1 MTTITVRMDAKLK
14 QDLQAKAK
22 RLGISL
28 NQLINLKMR
37 ELNQQ
42 QTLTVDMCDDGFD
55 PLDTSDWGDGFN
67 AKMELLHKRADQVF
81 TDLKEQ
87 GRL

>member
-1 MTTITVRMDAKLK
+1 MTTITVRMDTQLK

-22 RLGISL
+22 QLGLSL

-42 QTLTVDMCDDGFD
+42 QTLTVNMQDNWEIERF
-55 PLDTSDWGDGFN
+55 SD
-67 AKMELLHKRADQVF
+67 EET
-81 TDLKEQ
+81 TDLLASENIQNNMQKMNNI
-87 GRL
+87 LKNI